1 MFNSDVLVFNL
12 EEFLGLVFFFFNF
25 HDIDIFE
32 EYEEVIL

>member
-12 EEFLGLVFFFFNF
+12 EEFLALFFFFNF

>member
-12 EEFLGLVFFFFNF
+12 EEFLGLVFFFNF